1 MILDALRA
9 HGLDSSTL
17 VVFSSDNGAA
27 TYAKE
32 NGGVNGPF
40 LCGKQTTFEGGMREP
55 TLAWWPGVIKA
66 GQVSNGRHLYTHCMY
81 VRTIA
86 TRMCVSICS
95 MYVDVDTHTQ
105 ALEMSLPCVRVL
117 SFCTHHCH
125 TLLYTVQYVCIHIYV
140 LCMCAAAWGLV
151 H

>member
-32 NGGVNGPF
+32 KAGLNSPF
-40 LCGKQTTFEGGMREP
+40 LCGKETTFEGGMREP

-66 GQVSNGRHLYTHCMY
+66 GQVSN
-81 VRTIA
+81 
-86 TRMCVSICS
+86 
-95 MYVDVDTHTQ
+95 VDTRTHTPPAQ
-105 ALEMSLPCVRVL
+105 LRI
-117 SFCTHHCH
+117 T
-125 TLLYTVQYVCIHIYV
+125 TVCRPWRC
-140 LCMCAAAWGLV
+140 LFLV
-151 H
+151 

>member
-1 MILDALRA
+1 MYLCTPPSCSYGDAVRELDYGVGVILDALRA

-66 GQVSNGRHLYTHCMY
+66 GQVSNGCHLYTHCMY
-81 VRTIA
+81 VCTIA
-86 TRMCVSICS
+86 TSMCVPICS
-95 MYVDVDTHTQ
+95 MYVDMDTHTHTH
-105 ALEMSLPCVRVL
+105 ASCTA
-117 SFCTHHCH
+117 THHSV
-125 TLLYTVQYVCIHIYV
+125 LL
-140 LCMCAAAWGLV
+140 
-151 H
+151 

>member
-32 NGGVNGPF
+32 KAGLNIPF
-40 LCGKQTTFEGGMREP
+40 LCGKETTFEGGMREP

-66 GQVSNGRHLYTHCMY
+66 GQVSNVDAHTTC
-81 VRTIA
+81 TA
-86 TRMCVSICS
+86 TQ
-95 MYVDVDTHTQ
+95 HN
-105 ALEMSLPCVRVL
+105 
-117 SFCTHHCH
+117 CT
-125 TLLYTVQYVCIHIYV
+125 
-140 LCMCAAAWGLV
+140 
-151 H
+151 

>member
-1 MILDALRA
+1 MYLCTPPSCSYGDAVRELDYGVGVILDALRA

-32 NGGVNGPF
+32 NGGDNGPF

-66 GQVSNGRHLYTHCMY
+66 GQVSNGCHLYTHCMY
-81 VRTIA
+81 TSLPHL
-86 TRMCVSICS
+86 CVYP
-95 MYVDVDTHTQ
+95 YVPCMLIWTHTH
-105 ALEMSLPCVRVL
+105 SL
-117 SFCTHHCH
+117 
-125 TLLYTVQYVCIHIYV
+125 
-140 LCMCAAAWGLV
+140 
-151 H
+151 

>member
-32 NGGVNGPF
+32 KAGLNSPF
-40 LCGKQTTFEGGMREP
+40 LCGKETTFEGGMREP

-66 GQVSNGRHLYTHCMY
+66 GQVSNTHIPPAQL
-81 VRTIA
+81 RIT
-86 TRMCVSICS
+86 
-95 MYVDVDTHTQ
+95 
-105 ALEMSLPCVRVL
+105 
-117 SFCTHHCH
+117 
-125 TLLYTVQYVCIHIYV
+125 TVCRPWRC
-140 LCMCAAAWGLV
+140 LFLV
-151 H
+151 

>member
-66 GQVSNGRHLYTHCMY
+66 GQVSNGCHLYTHRMY
-81 VRTIA
+81 VCTIA
-86 TRMCVSICS
+86 TCMCVPII
-95 MYVDVDTHTQ
+95 MFH
-105 ALEMSLPCVRVL
+105 
-117 SFCTHHCH
+117 
-125 TLLYTVQYVCIHIYV
+125 VC
-140 LCMCAAAWGLV
+140 
-151 H
+151 